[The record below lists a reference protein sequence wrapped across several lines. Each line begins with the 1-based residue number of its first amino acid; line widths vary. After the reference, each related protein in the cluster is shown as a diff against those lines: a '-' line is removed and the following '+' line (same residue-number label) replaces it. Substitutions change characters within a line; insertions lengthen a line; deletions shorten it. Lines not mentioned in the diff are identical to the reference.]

1 MLAGSEKQP
10 GLYVSGNTGTLVRTS
25 VFKLLQVVFDR
36 NTKLPPSVNDIAPSY
51 GYHEALVCSAFFV
64 ACNAGSLHGC
74 SLEELV
80 TRFVSELIAPRTS
93 HYPEL
98 GIVEKIPFDGDFIAR
113 FAFPF
118 DTELPQ
124 MVYEALNAVQL
135 TRPAKDQSV
144 DAAAYRP
151 DRSGKICYQVFVEA
165 KSTTKRGYVK
175 ERIQMALERQDSN
188 AKVSFIVVDK
198 NPDKDLRFQIDRIP
212 VLNRSEKHG
221 RKWALG
227 EPLDARVFSVEV
239 DESHKVV
246 LRAIDGKS
254 QGASAEHLIFVICLT
269 EISRR
274 FR

>member
-1 MLAGSEKQP
+1 
-10 GLYVSGNTGTLVRTS
+10 
-25 VFKLLQVVFDR
+25 
-36 NTKLPPSVNDIAPSY
+36 
-51 GYHEALVCSAFFV
+51 V

-175 ERIQMALERQDSN
+175 ERIQMAVGRQDSN